1 MYWKVTLRDLL
12 ALGVDRCAF
21 IGITTAKTQRVA
33 PFAKVDKG
41 IGIVP
46 RFGREEAEVVS
57 QVLDALVFDI
67 HRNGAECWDDV
78 ECRFAHHIDARV
90 PHIID
95 HISAR

>member
-1 MYWKVTLRDLL
+1 MYREVTLRHLL
-12 ALGVDRCAF
+12 ALGVDGCAF
-21 IGITTAKTQRVA
+21 ISITAAKTERVS

-46 RFGREEAEVVS
+46 RFGREEAKVVS
-57 QVLDALVFDI
+57 QVLDALVLDI
-67 HRNGAECWDDV
+67 DRNGAECWDDV
-78 ECRFAHHIDARV
+78 ECRFAHHIDARI